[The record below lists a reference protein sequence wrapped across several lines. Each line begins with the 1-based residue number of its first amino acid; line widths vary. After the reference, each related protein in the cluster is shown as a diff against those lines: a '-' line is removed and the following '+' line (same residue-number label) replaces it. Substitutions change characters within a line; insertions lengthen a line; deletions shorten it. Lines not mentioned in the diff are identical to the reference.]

1 MKKASIND
9 GRPSEHTAVT
19 ALVVG
24 GGFGGLAAGIYMKK
38 AGIHDFR
45 IIEQAEGLGGTWW
58 DNHYPG
64 AEVDV
69 HSHLYSYPFKRF
81 DWTRTHARQP
91 ELQRYITELVDE
103 HDLMPHVSLS
113 TRVVEA
119 VWDEDQQSY
128 AVSLS
133 TGEVVTARVL
143 VSAVGLMNV
152 PRYPDW
158 PGFDDFKGPL
168 FHTSR
173 WEHEHDLTGKR
184 VAVVGV
190 GSSGAQVV
198 PAIAPIVEKLYLYQ
212 REPGWVLPK
221 GDRDYTPE
229 ERLQHSKQSEW
240 SRRRERTKLFIAL
253 MRTQAFARTHSPDTK
268 RNQAA
273 KARAL
278 AYIDEVFADRPDLK
292 AALTPS
298 YPFAGKRTVTS
309 SDFYPALLR
318 DNVELI
324 PRAVASVTPTG
335 VVDSAGVETPVD
347 VLVMATGFQ
356 QTNVLSS
363 LPVFG
368 REGRSLHDIWGLEPR
383 ALLGITVPGVPNF
396 FMIYGPNT
404 NGGEIFMNHRC
415 QIRWAI
421 RSIKRLQRSGGAI
434 EARQRPFEMLDK
446 WIQGRMETTSWVQAN
461 NYYKSSTG
469 RVVTQWPFDALTYNV
484 LTRAFYRVGNK
495 HVRARPWWRRT
506 RNRSSTGN

>member
-1 MKKASIND
+1 MNDNFVND
-9 GRPSEHTAVT
+9 GQPSSRSTVT

-24 GGFGGLAAGIYMKK
+24 GGFGGIAAGIYMKK

-45 IIEQAEGLGGTWW
+45 IIEQAAGLGGTWW

-69 HSHLYSYPFKRF
+69 HSELYSFPFKRF
-81 DWTRTHARQP
+81 DWSRTHARQP
-91 ELQRYITELVDE
+91 ELQRYIGELVDE
-103 HDLMPHVSLS
+103 YDLLPHVSLS
-113 TRVVEA
+113 TRVIEA
-119 VWDEDQQSY
+119 VWDEDRLSY
-128 AVSLS
+128 DVSLT

-158 PGFDDFKGPL
+158 PGLDEFGGPH
-168 FHTSR
+168 FHTAR

-184 VAVVGV
+184 VAVVGT
-190 GSSGAQVV
+190 GSTAAQVV
-198 PAIAPIVEKLYLYQ
+198 PTIAPIVERLYLYQ

-221 GDRDYTPE
+221 GDRDFTPE
-229 ERLQHSKQSEW
+229 ERLQRASESEL
-240 SRRRERTKLFIAL
+240 SRRRARTKLFIAL
-253 MRTQAFARTHSPDTK
+253 MKSQAFARTHSPNTK
-268 RNQAA
+268 RNEMA

-309 SDFYPALLR
+309 GDFYPALLR

-324 PRAVASVTPTG
+324 PHAVARVTRTG
-335 VVDSAGVETPVD
+335 VVDAAGVETPVD

-363 LPVFG
+363 LRVVG
-368 REGRSLHDIWGLEPR
+368 RGGRSLHDIWGSEPR

-396 FMIYGPNT
+396 FMLYGPNT

-415 QIRWAI
+415 QVRWAI
-421 RSIKRLQRSGGAI
+421 RSIKRLQRSGGTI
-434 EARQRPFEMLDK
+434 EARERPFEMLDR
-446 WIQGRMETTSWVQAN
+446 WIQGRMQTTSWVQAN

-469 RVVTQWPFDALTYNV
+469 RVVTQWPFDALTYNL
-484 LTRAFYRVGNK
+484 LTRVFYRVGNK
-495 HVRARPWWRRT
+495 RVRHGARRLRA
-506 RNRSSTGN
+506 SQA